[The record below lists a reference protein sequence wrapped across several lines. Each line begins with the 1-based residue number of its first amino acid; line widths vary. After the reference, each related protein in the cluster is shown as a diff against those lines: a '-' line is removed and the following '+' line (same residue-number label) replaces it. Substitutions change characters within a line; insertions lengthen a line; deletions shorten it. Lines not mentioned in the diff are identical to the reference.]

1 LRTPSRSDVGW
12 GLFPPLTLV
21 LMLGPV
27 AAGLAGT
34 LLPASGYLPALGGDR
49 LSLEPARALLAEPV
63 LWPSVGL
70 ALWTGGLSTLIAL
83 AVVTLFFAGWIG
95 TRGFDRFQRTVSP
108 LLSIPHVTA
117 AFGLAF
123 LLAPS
128 GWLLRLISPVLSG
141 FERPPDYAFPQDP
154 EGWALIL
161 GLVVK
166 EIPFLFL
173 MMLTAHG
180 QVDWRRQ
187 MLAARTMGYG
197 RAAAWLKVVFPQ
209 IYPQIR
215 LPILAV
221 LAFGVSVVDM
231 ALVLG
236 PTTPPTLG
244 VQLTRWFTEPDLER
258 RFVASA
264 GAVLLLLVT
273 AGAIATWL
281 GGERL
286 IARLARPMLSG
297 GARDYADGPVRA
309 VSAALASVQA
319 GLLAAGLLLLAI
331 WSVAGPWRFPDAFP
345 ARWFAGP
352 WWRRFEGLVDPAL
365 LTVLIGTV
373 AALIAGLLTIG
384 CLEAEER
391 RGTVS
396 PERRAPLAKARQ
408 RAMILLYLPLIVPQ
422 PSFLFGTQVLTII
435 AGVDGTLLAV
445 VWAHLVFVLP
455 YVFLSL
461 ADPYRAWDHRYTR
474 SAACL
479 GAGPLAILFR
489 IKLPILLR
497 PILVAL
503 AVGFAVSVGQYL
515 ATLFAGAGRWETLT
529 TEAVS
534 LAAGGDRR
542 LVGALGLAQM
552 LLPLCAFLAAQWLPV
567 LLYRHRAG
575 VRGL

>member
-1 LRTPSRSDVGW
+1 
-12 GLFPPLTLV
+12 
-21 LMLGPV
+21 MLGPV

-34 LLPASGYLPALGGDR
+34 LMPAMGYLPALGGDA
-49 LSLEPARALLAEPV
+49 LSLDPVRALLDEPV
-63 LWPSVGL
+63 VWPSVRL
-70 ALWTGGLSTLIAL
+70 ALWTGGTSTVLSLLI
-83 AVVTLFFAGWIG
+83 VTLFFAGWIG
-95 TRGFDRFQRTVSP
+95 TPGFDRFQRAISP

-117 AFGLAF
+117 AFGIAF

-128 GWLLRLISPVLSG
+128 GWILRLLSPWLTG
-141 FERPPDYAFPQDP
+141 FDRPPDMAFPQDP
-154 EGWALIL
+154 EGLALIL

-166 EIPFLFL
+166 EVPFLFL

-187 MLAARTMGYG
+187 MLAARSMGYG
-197 RAAAWLKVVFPQ
+197 RAASWLKGIFPQ

-215 LPILAV
+215 LPVLAV

-236 PTTPPTLG
+236 PTTPPTLA

-273 AGAIATWL
+273 AGAILAWL
-281 GGERL
+281 AGERVFG
-286 IARLARPMLSG
+286 RLARPLLQDGM
-297 GARDYADGPVRA
+297 RDYRDRAIQA
-309 VSAALASVQA
+309 VSALLCTVQA
-319 GLLAAGLLLLAI
+319 GLLAGGLGLLAI
-331 WSVAGPWRFPDAFP
+331 WSVAGPWRFPDALP
-345 ARWFAGP
+345 ARWFTGP
-352 WWRRFEGLVDPAL
+352 WWRRFEGLIEPAL
-365 LTVLIGTV
+365 LTISIGVT
-373 AALIAGLLTIG
+373 AALIAGVLSIG
-384 CLEAEER
+384 CLEAEKHRTGNRPRLDAANR
-391 RGTVS
+391 RS
-396 PERRAPLAKARQ
+396 L
-408 RAMILLYLPLIVPQ
+408 ILLYLPLIVPQ
-422 PSFLFGTQVLTII
+422 ASFLFGTQVLTII

-445 VWAHLVFVLP
+445 IWAHLVFVLP

-461 ADPYRAWDHRYTR
+461 ADPYRAWDDRYAR

-479 GAGPLAILFR
+479 GAGPLGILVR

-503 AVGFAVSVGQYL
+503 AVGFAVSIGQYL

-542 LVGALGLAQM
+542 MVGALGLAQM
-552 LLPLCAFLAAQWLPV
+552 LLPLLAFVAAQWGPV
-567 LLYRHRAG
+567 LLYRNRAG